1 MHFLFISTILG
12 TIGGIETLIIRM
24 SKWLVDRGHK
34 VTLLANFIP
43 VSRELFHKDLRI
55 VEANN
60 QLTELCFYYKSKKV
74 WADLKIERPD
84 VIKTFDLT
92 ASWIGTVI
100 STRIR
105 PAPKVIFGNYF
116 AYAIPTERNPL
127 KYATFRLFLLNLRRN
142 FLDDS
147 IICMSE
153 EQISEFR
160 CHYGHHRKPNFW
172 PLPVEDLSRSRPD
185 RTPQWG
191 RIVSIGR
198 LERMKEYNI
207 YMIDVIDRLRQRGL
221 PVKWIVYGDGVLGN
235 DMKARIN
242 ALGLGEAIELKGIL
256 PYTEFAAALRDAYVF
271 VGMGTAII
279 EAALCRVPGIVALAY
294 DTTGVTYGPLYRFT
308 FGNCGSLMETPPAT
322 TVEAEIERLLKFSRQ
337 EYEAEMQMTREY
349 AQRYE
354 MDGTM
359 ERFLEIVE
367 KASVPR
373 ASRGLF
379 YLFYLHSIALRFRYK
394 IEHGSN
400 RDRHSRVK

>member
-1 MHFLFISTILG
+1 MHFLFISTIL
-12 TIGGIETLIIRM
+12 TTTGGIETLIIRM
-24 SKWLVDRGHK
+24 SKWLLDRGYQ
-34 VTLLANFIP
+34 VTLLANRIP
-43 VSRELFHKDLRI
+43 VRRELFHKNLRI
-55 VEANN
+55 VEAKD
-60 QLTELCFYYKSKKV
+60 QLTELCFYYKAKKV
-74 WADLKIERPD
+74 WADLKIDRPD

-92 ASWIGTVI
+92 ASWIGTVL
-100 STRIR
+100 STRIS

-116 AYAIPTERNPL
+116 AYVIPAGWNPL
-127 KYATFRLFLLNLRRN
+127 KHGSFRLLLLNLRRN
-142 FLDDS
+142 FADNS

-153 EQISEFR
+153 EQIAEFR
-160 CHYGHHRKPNFW
+160 RHYGHHRRPNFW
-172 PLPVEDLSRSRPD
+172 PLPVEDPSRNRQD

-198 LERMKEYNI
+198 LETMKEYNI
-207 YMIDVIDRLRQRGL
+207 YMIDVIARLRQRGL
-221 PVKWIVYGDGVLGN
+221 PVKWIVYGDGILEN

-242 ALGLGEAIELKGIL
+242 AQGLGEAIELKGIL
-256 PYTEFAAALRDAYVF
+256 PYTEFAAALQDAYVF

-322 TVEAEIERLLKFSRQ
+322 TVEAEIERVLKFSRQ
-337 EYEAEMQMTREY
+337 EYEAEMKRTREY

-359 ERFLEIVE
+359 ERFLRIAE
-367 KASVPR
+367 KAAVPR

-379 YLFYLHSIALRFRYK
+379 YLFYLHSMAVKFRHK
-394 IEHGSN
+394 I
-400 RDRHSRVK
+400 